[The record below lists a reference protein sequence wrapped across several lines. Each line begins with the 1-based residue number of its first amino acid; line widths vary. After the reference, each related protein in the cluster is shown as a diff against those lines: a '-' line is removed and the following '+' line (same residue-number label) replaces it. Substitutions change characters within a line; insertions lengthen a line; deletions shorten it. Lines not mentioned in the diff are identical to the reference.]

1 MERVVRVPNKNNGLL
16 VLAGIQETQTCLGRK
31 EGTGKGGASPEVP
44 GGTRLSCTLQLCERP
59 RPAVDEGTNVG

>member
-44 GGTRLSCTLQLCERP
+44 GGSCTP
-59 RPAVDEGTNVG
+59 D